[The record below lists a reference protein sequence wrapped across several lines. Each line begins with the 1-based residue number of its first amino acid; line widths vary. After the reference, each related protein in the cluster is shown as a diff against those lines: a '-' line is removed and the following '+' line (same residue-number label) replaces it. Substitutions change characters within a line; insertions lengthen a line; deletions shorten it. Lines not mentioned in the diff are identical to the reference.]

1 VRCVPEHRFTVAKA
15 LAWRS
20 AIDDSPPYQRPA
32 DRWTLGHRQR
42 FIDSLLNG
50 YDVPKLYFH
59 DLRAI
64 HPTKVYAVIDGKQR
78 LHAIWDF
85 VGGAFGLASDFRL
98 EADPDPGTAAAE
110 PPRGAMRW
118 PDLDP
123 AWRAAFLRT
132 DLSVVLV
139 QRATEAD
146 IDELFFRLNSGVP
159 LAPGEGR
166 LDAAGYPR
174 DPTAGASLGLAA
186 TGRR

>member
-32 DRWTLGHRQR
+32 DRWSLGHRQR

-59 DLRAI
+59 DLRGI

-78 LHAIWDF
+78 LHAIWGF
-85 VGGAFGLASDFRL
+85 IAGTFGLADSFVL
-98 EADPDPGTAAAE
+98 EAEPEPALTAAR
-110 PPRGAMRW
+110 PPRPGMRW
-118 PDLDP
+118 NDLDP
-123 AWRAAFLRT
+123 AWRSTFLGT
-132 DLSVVLV
+132 YLSVVLV

-159 LAPGEGR
+159 LA
-166 LDAAGYPR
+166 L
-174 DPTAGASLGLAA
+174 THAS
-186 TGRR
+186 

>member
-1 VRCVPEHRFTVAKA
+1 LRCVPEHRFTIKKA

-32 DRWTLGHRQR
+32 DRWSLGHRQR

-50 YDVPKLYFH
+50 YDVPKLYLH
-59 DLRAI
+59 DLRGI

-85 VGGAFGLASDFRL
+85 VGGAYPLARDFVPL
-98 EADPDPGTAAAE
+98 ADPDPATAGAE
-110 PPRGAMRW
+110 PPAAGMGW
-118 PDLDP
+118 TDLDP
-123 AWRAAFLRT
+123 AWREAFLGT
-132 DLSVVLV
+132 YLSVVLV

-159 LAPGEGR
+159 LAPAERRARPARR
-166 LDAAGYPR
+166 L
-174 DPTAGASLGLAA
+174 LAA
-186 TGRR
+186 AVSDRGR

>member
-32 DRWTLGHRQR
+32 DRWSIGHRQR

-50 YDVPKLYFH
+50 YDVPKLYFN
-59 DLRAI
+59 DLRGI

-78 LHAIWDF
+78 LHAIWGF
-85 VGGAFGLASDFRL
+85 VAGAFGLADSFVL
-98 EADPDPGTAAAE
+98 EAEPDPALAAAR
-110 PPRGAMRW
+110 PPRPGMRW
-118 PDLDP
+118 NDLDP
-123 AWRAAFLRT
+123 AWRSALLGT
-132 DLSVVLV
+132 YLSVVLV

-159 LAPGEGR
+159 IAL
-166 LDAAGYPR
+166 
-174 DPTAGASLGLAA
+174 THAS
-186 TGRR
+186 